1 MPASSPR
8 RAWRLRRRSGTG
20 RLRGARR
27 ASAVCVAVLTLTGCA
42 DFSSEAPSFT
52 VQPSLTARAAL
63 PDETSRGP
71 SSSVPPTT
79 PPGSSG
85 APAPSG
91 SVAPPDPCAPT
102 DEAVIATC
110 LNAPFGLVPMADG
123 ASALVGERTTGR
135 LLHVA
140 KGADPVLV
148 TTFAGVDPRGD
159 GGLLGIAL
167 SPSYDEDGLIYA
179 YVTTAND
186 NRIVRIARG
195 DVAKPIFTGIPKGAT
210 HNGGRIAFG
219 PDRLLYVG
227 TGDTGRPAAASD
239 RKSLAGKVLR
249 LDEFG
254 KPAKSNPVPGS
265 PIFAS
270 GFTQVGG
277 MCPMPD
283 GTMAAL
289 DRRPGKD
296 VLLPLSAGKDYAKV
310 PSGTALWTWTTADGG
325 AADCSIAGGIL
336 ANTSLDKQQLTGV
349 RMGAD
354 GTFTGSPT
362 VLLDNRYGRLLTV
375 AADPRGLLW
384 LTTSNK
390 DGKGEPVPSDDRV
403 VVVPSGSSG
412 GDGGPD

>member
-1 MPASSPR
+1 M
-8 RAWRLRRRSGTG
+8 
-20 RLRGARR
+20 
-27 ASAVCVAVLTLTGCA
+27 LTAGCA
-42 DFSSEAPSFT
+42 DFSGEAASFT

-63 PDETSRGP
+63 PDETSRNP
-71 SSSVPPTT
+71 SSSVPPST
-79 PPGSSG
+79 PPDSSG
-85 APAPSG
+85 APATSG
-91 SVAPPDPCAPT
+91 SAPPPDPCAPT
-102 DEAVIATC
+102 DDAVIATC

-135 LLHVA
+135 LLQVA
-140 KGADPVLV
+140 KDTEPVLV
-148 TTFAGVDPRGD
+148 TTFGGVDAEGD

-179 YVTTAND
+179 YVTTAKD
-186 NRIVRIARG
+186 NRILRIARG
-195 DVAKPIFTGIPKGAT
+195 DVAKPIFTGIPKGT
-210 HNGGRIAFG
+210 IHNGGRIAFG

-227 TGDTGRPAAASD
+227 TGDTGRPATASD
-239 RKSLAGKVLR
+239 PKSLAGKVLR

-289 DRRPGKD
+289 DRRAGQD
-296 VLLPLSAGKDYAKV
+296 VLLPLSAGKNFAKV
-310 PSGTALWTWTTADGG
+310 PAGTALWTWTAADGG

-349 RMGAD
+349 QMGTD
-354 GTFTGSPT
+354 GSFTGSPT

-375 AADPRGLLW
+375 AADTQGLLW

-390 DGKGEPVPSDDRV
+390 DGKGKPVPSDDRV